1 MFKYAVTCTEGLF
14 QNQSDESENIYSNV
28 GSTVRN
34 DSFGIKVW
42 KLSN

>member
-1 MFKYAVTCTEGLF
+1 MLLPVPKAFF
-14 QNQSDESENIYSNV
+14 RISHSDESENIYSNV

-34 DSFGIKVW
+34 DSFGIKIW

>member
-1 MFKYAVTCTEGLF
+1 MFKYAVICTEGLF

-34 DSFGIKVW
+34 DSFCIKIW